1 VGTRVICDIPSF
13 LPPDTRKTPS
23 RAASTGAPRV
33 VIAPTRL
40 ENGFFRFHAN
50 PADVSYPR
58 RPTQSTGPEVPQ
70 VRSGQENH
78 VVRVPHRFPRVAFLP
93 HRTRA
98 WPPTQHNTH
107 ALDSTIVSVTSFSR
121 SADVFFSVFF
131 FSSRTHRRTAVH
143 PLSTYIALL
152 IPTNP
157 YQSLPPPNKQKQQA
171 QTRGRPPW
179 QAVQEIQKGRQG
191 WEGWEEER
199 AREGKGRAGPEQTE
213 RPEGCV
219 FFLPRVLSHGL
230 AIVWP
235 VHHPFLRFRTETVM
249 FPCVSRT
256 PACACLIFPD

>member
-1 VGTRVICDIPSF
+1 MICDIPSF

-33 VIAPTRL
+33 VIAPTRV

-131 FSSRTHRRTAVH
+131 FANAPPHRRPSSLH
-143 PLSTYIALL
+143 IHRPL
-152 IPTNP
+152 NP
-157 YQSLPPPNKQKQQA
+157 YQSLSIP
-171 QTRGRPPW
+171 TT
-179 QAVQEIQKGRQG
+179 
-191 WEGWEEER
+191 
-199 AREGKGRAGPEQTE
+199 PEQTKTASANPRTTSLASRPRNPKRKARLGRMGRRKGAGRE
-213 RPEGCV
+213 RTCRTRTNRKARRVRFIFAACLESRTGHRLARPSP
-219 FFLPRVLSHGL
+219 LP
-230 AIVWP
+230 P
-235 VHHPFLRFRTETVM
+235 VSNRDRHVPVRIAYTRL
-249 FPCVSRT
+249 CVSY
-256 PACACLIFPD
+256 FS

>member
-1 VGTRVICDIPSF
+1 MICDIPSF

-152 IPTNP
+152 IPINP
-157 YQSLPPPNKQKQQA
+157 YHPRTNKNSKRKPEDDLPGKPSKKSKKEGKAGKDGKKKGRGKGKDVQDPNK
-171 QTRGRPPW
+171 P
-179 QAVQEIQKGRQG
+179 KGP
-191 WEGWEEER
+191 
-199 AREGKGRAGPEQTE
+199 KGA
-213 RPEGCV
+213 
-219 FFLPRVLSHGL
+219 FFFCRVS
-230 AIVWP
+230 
-235 VHHPFLRFRTETVM
+235 
-249 FPCVSRT
+249 
-256 PACACLIFPD
+256 